1 MVPQP
6 RGLRGPGWFRL
17 HGHGA
22 SRHVAAAVGAA
33 GSWPFASSAGAYRG
47 WPLPRAP
54 SAQGKSQKRWPIR
67 DKYRLKGQD
76 GYLRIPLKL
85 LAVHRENRSGLFPS
99 PARVIGLLCIILISG
114 FNTKD
119 ANHEGVV
126 VQDLPPEQHEAFRQK
141 WGICYKTFREYNI
154 AKVGSVSALRPAFTE
169 TITCQF
175 GTLSHS
181 TLVVGLV

>member
-1 MVPQP
+1 MVPQS
-6 RGLRGPGWFRL
+6 RGLAGMAPAQSTISPGQIAEAL
-17 HGHGA
+17 A
-22 SRHVAAAVGAA
+22 
-33 GSWPFASSAGAYRG
+33 
-47 WPLPRAP
+47 L
-54 SAQGKSQKRWPIR
+54 R

-76 GYLRIPLKL
+76 GYLRIPMKL
-85 LAVHRENRSGLFPS
+85 LAVHRENRSGLCPS
-99 PARVIGLLCIILISG
+99 PARVIGLLCSILLSG
-114 FNTKD
+114 FNTKE

-126 VQDLPPEQHEAFRQK
+126 VQELPPEQHEAFRQK

-181 TLVVGLV
+181 TLVVGLLCLWNGAVWDLFEEHKGKGWKQCKLVRLARGTWRL